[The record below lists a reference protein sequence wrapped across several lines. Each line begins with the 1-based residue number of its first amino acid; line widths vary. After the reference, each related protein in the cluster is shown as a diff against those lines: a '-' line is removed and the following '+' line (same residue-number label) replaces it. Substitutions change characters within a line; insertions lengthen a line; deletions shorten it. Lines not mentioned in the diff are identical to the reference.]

1 MLCPALTIPTVRT
14 IKTVVLMAF
23 AGIIVILPARAITNV
38 LVWRF
43 AAVATVLIHVFG
55 RQEALQAL

>member
-23 AGIIVILPARAITNV
+23 AGIIVIPARAIGNV
-38 LVWRF
+38 LIRRF
-43 AAVATVLIHVFG
+43 AAMATV
-55 RQEALQAL
+55 

>member
-1 MLCPALTIPTVRT
+1 MLCPALTMATVFPLN
-14 IKTVVLMAF
+14 TVVLMAF
-23 AGIIVILPARAITNV
+23 AGIIVIFPARAITNV

>member
-1 MLCPALTIPTVRT
+1 MLCPAISIANVGTV
-14 IKTVVLMAF
+14 KAVVLMAF
-23 AGIIVILPARAITNV
+23 AGIIVIPARAITTV